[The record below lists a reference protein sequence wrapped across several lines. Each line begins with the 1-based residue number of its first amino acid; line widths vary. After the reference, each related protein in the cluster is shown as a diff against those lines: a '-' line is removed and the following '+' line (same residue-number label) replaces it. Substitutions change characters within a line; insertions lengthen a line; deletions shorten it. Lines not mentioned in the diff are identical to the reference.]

1 MISVPVIIVI
11 LYQTNLKMKLLK
23 QYCNTITI
31 LVFNFLIVLL
41 FITGCSNNTGSKK
54 ELNENMA
61 LAVQATNKVAE
72 NKESIPAPVLSADSL
87 QKLLK
92 GKWLRSDGTYTI
104 EIFSIKDN
112 GVMDAGYFNPNPI
125 NVSKSGWSY
134 RNDDVVYEI
143 ILKDIN
149 YPGSKYNLIYDKKND
164 CLVGN
169 YFQAVQGINY
179 DVLFTRN
186 K

>member
-1 MISVPVIIVI
+1 MRLI
-11 LYQTNLKMKLLK
+11 K
-23 QYCNTITI
+23 QCYSLITI
-31 LVFNFLIVLL
+31 VVFNIMMTVPFLAGCNNNPGESKESKEKKA
-41 FITGCSNNTGSKK
+41 ITVQPT
-54 ELNENMA
+54 NEEI
-61 LAVQATNKVAE
+61 E
-72 NKESIPAPVLSADSL
+72 NKAYKKDPVFSADSL

-104 EIFSIKDN
+104 EIFSIKNN

-134 RNDDVVYEI
+134 KDGDIVYEI
-143 ILKDIN
+143 IMKDIN
-149 YPGSKYNLIYDKKND
+149 YPGSKYNLIYDQKND

-179 DVLFTRN
+179 DVMFTRTR
-186 K
+186 